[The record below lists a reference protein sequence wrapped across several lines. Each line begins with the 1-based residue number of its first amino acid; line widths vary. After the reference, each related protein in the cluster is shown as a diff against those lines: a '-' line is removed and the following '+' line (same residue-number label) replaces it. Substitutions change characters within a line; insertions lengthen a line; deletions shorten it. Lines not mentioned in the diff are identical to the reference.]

1 MKCTLVKIQLKDGA
15 TPYSVGT
22 ARRIPIPLLDKV
34 EAEWKRMKEENIIQE
49 ITEPTE
55 WVAPSVP
62 AVKRNDKIRI
72 CVDWKKLDQ
81 AVKRVCYII
90 PAVNDVVHQLR
101 SSSVF
106 SKLDVVSGFLANSTG
121 PRDCQAD
128 NIHYRLREVDHQSA
142 FCSQLSTRDFSEND
156 VRSCRTSDVL
166 SAILTTFSASLPT
179 QISTLNPSA
188 T

>member
-34 EAEWKRMKEENIIQE
+34 EAELKRMKEENIIQE

-106 SKLDVVSGFLANSTG
+106 SKLDVVSGFWQIPLDPETAK
-121 PRDCQAD
+121 
-128 NIHYRLREVDHQSA
+128 
-142 FCSQLSTRDFSEND
+142 
-156 VRSCRTSDVL
+156 
-166 SAILTTFSASLPT
+166 LTTFITPFGRSITNLPFAVSSAPEIF
-179 QISTLNPSA
+179 QRMM
-188 T
+188 

>member
-62 AVKRNDKIRI
+62 AVKPNDKIRI
-72 CVDWKKLDQ
+72 CMDWKKLDQ

-101 SSSVF
+101 SCSVF
-106 SKLDVVSGFLANSTG
+106 SKLDVVSGFWQIPLDPETAK
-121 PRDCQAD
+121 
-128 NIHYRLREVDHQSA
+128 
-142 FCSQLSTRDFSEND
+142 
-156 VRSCRTSDVL
+156 
-166 SAILTTFSASLPT
+166 LTTFITAFGRLITNLPFAVSSAPEIF
-179 QISTLNPSA
+179 QRMM
-188 T
+188 